1 MNKIQNHIINTNTT
15 VKDVLKKLDALASD
29 AILFLVDEQDKLIG
43 SLTDGDIRRGLINDL
58 NLASEISEFVQ
69 GSPKFFRLNQYSLEE
84 MKNWRDN
91 FYRIIPV
98 LDNDDRIIDIVNF
111 RLQKSYLPID
121 GVIMAGGKGTR
132 LLPLTENLPK
142 PLIQVGGK
150 PIIEYNI
157 DRLKSFGVKNQ
168 AITINYLGEQIIEA
182 FGDGGSKGIR
192 LNYTKETIPMGTMGA
207 LTLVEDFTNDYILVM
222 NSDLLTDIDYED
234 FFQELIA
241 KDGDLAVA
249 TTTHEVQIPYGII
262 ESEDDFITDIKEKPT
277 YTYYSN
283 AGIYL
288 FKKELINRIPKN
300 EYFDATS
307 FINLLLKEKKK
318 VIHYP
323 ILGYW
328 LDIGKHQDLEKAQ
341 RDVHHLKL

>member
-1 MNKIQNHIINTNTT
+1 MNSIQNHIINTRTT
-15 VKDVLKKLDALASD
+15 VKDVLKRLDVLASD
-29 AILFLVDEQDKLIG
+29 AILFLVDDEEKLIG

-58 NLASEISEFVQ
+58 DLESNISDFVQ
-69 GSPKFFRLNQYSLEE
+69 GSPKYFRQNEFSLEE
-84 MKNWRDN
+84 MKTWRDN

-98 LDNDDRIIDIVNF
+98 LDSGDRIIDIVNF

-121 GVIMAGGKGTR
+121 GVIMAGGKGSR
-132 LLPLTENLPK
+132 LMPLTENLPK
-142 PLIQVGGK
+142 PLIKVGEK

-157 DRLKSFGVKNQ
+157 DRLKSYGIKNQ
-168 AITINYLGEQIIEA
+168 AITINYLGDQIIEA
-182 FGDGGSKGIR
+182 FGDGSSKGIK
-192 LNYTKETIPMGTMGA
+192 LNYTKESLPMGTMGA
-207 LTLVEDFTNDYILVM
+207 LTLVENLTNDYILVM

-234 FFQELIA
+234 FFQELIS
-241 KDGDLAVA
+241 KNGDLAVA

-262 ESEDDFITDIKEKPT
+262 ESEDDYITDIKEKPT

-288 FKKELINRIPKN
+288 FKKELISHIPPDQ
-300 EYFDATS
+300 YFDATS
-307 FINLLLKEKKK
+307 FINLLLEEKKK